1 MRNDRGVLPRAA
13 LEIRPAHRYE
23 YVAVEA
29 FYSETQFEKSRP
41 LENTEILSI
50 NSQPVGISRH
60 FIDKNGHCVIQDIQV
75 SPTWQGKGVGTRV
88 VMSLLDKA
96 RRDGRGVRLQLF
108 KKNRA
113 RELYVRLGFKQVD
126 ETEAHYCMEAFPR

>member
-1 MRNDRGVLPRAA
+1 M
-13 LEIRPAHRYE
+13 
-23 YVAVEA
+23 
-29 FYSETQFEKSRP
+29 
-41 LENTEILSI
+41 
-50 NSQPVGISRH
+50 RH

-75 SPTWQGKGVGTRV
+75 SSTWQGKGVGTRV

-126 ETEAHYCMEAFPR
+126 ETETHYCMEAFPR